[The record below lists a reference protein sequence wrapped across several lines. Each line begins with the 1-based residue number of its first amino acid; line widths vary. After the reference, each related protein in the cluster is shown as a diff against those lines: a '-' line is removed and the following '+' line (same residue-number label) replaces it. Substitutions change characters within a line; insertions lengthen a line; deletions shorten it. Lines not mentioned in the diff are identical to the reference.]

1 METLGID
8 PMPPLD
14 QAIGL
19 YLLARSRKVVAAPA
33 GETAPR
39 G

>member
-1 METLGID
+1 MESLGID

-19 YLLARSRKVVAAPA
+19 YLLARNRKAGAAPLREA
-33 GETAPR
+33 APQA
-39 G
+39 